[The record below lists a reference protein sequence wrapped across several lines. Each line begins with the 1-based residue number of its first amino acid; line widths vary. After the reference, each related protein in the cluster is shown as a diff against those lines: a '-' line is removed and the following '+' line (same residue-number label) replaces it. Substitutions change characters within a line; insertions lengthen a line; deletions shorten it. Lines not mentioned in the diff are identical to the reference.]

1 MSNIFRKEVLNNKNN
16 NWLGKTLLIQPL
28 SFYVITTA
36 LVLVVGVAL
45 VYLICAEY
53 TRKEHVNGY
62 LVPDK
67 GVIKIIPSQAG
78 FYSKILVNNGD
89 LVSRGSPVAV
99 VNAQYTIDGG
109 ENVERLLLKELQLE
123 NLNIDGRIDLEYKK
137 LNSEIES
144 LTSRAEGLERELEQL
159 RQQESLQKKRLL
171 LAQQLRKSYQ
181 DLRNKYFI
189 SDIEYEEQYE
199 KVLNYEQEQSAFA
212 RQIIIKS
219 NELVKARHDLGRIP
233 LLTQERVA
241 SLESEQSTLRRRITE
256 ISGRESYVLTAP
268 AKGRIATLRMSEG
281 QITAPGEVMADL
293 LPEGASLQAH
303 LYVPSRAIGFITPG
317 LAVNVQYHAFPYQ
330 HFGAYLGRVL
340 EVSDTILSP
349 SELSIE
355 LPLKE
360 PVYKV
365 VVALDGQQVSAYGE
379 ALDLQVGMLLSADIS
394 VDTRSLMDWL
404 LDPLYRLKESLL

>member
-1 MSNIFRKEVLNNKNN
+1 MSNLFRKEVCTNKSN
-16 NWLGKTLLIQPL
+16 NWLGKALLIQPV
-28 SFYVITTA
+28 SFYVLTTS
-36 LVLVVGVAL
+36 LVVIVGVVL
-45 VYLICAEY
+45 VYLICGEY

-67 GVIKIIPSQAG
+67 GVIKIIPAQPG
-78 FYSKILVNNGD
+78 FYSKILVKNGD
-89 LVSRGSPVAV
+89 SVGRGSPVAV
-99 VNAQYTIDGG
+99 VNAQYTTDGG
-109 ENVERLLLKELQLE
+109 ENVERLLLKELRLESENIDSRVQLE
-123 NLNIDGRIDLEYKK
+123 FTRLD
-137 LNSEIES
+137 SETQR
-144 LTSRAEGLERELEQL
+144 LAAKAEGIERELEQL
-159 RQQESLQKKRLL
+159 RQQEALQGKRLV

-181 DLRNKYFI
+181 DLLKKNFI

-212 RQIIIKS
+212 RQLIIKG
-219 NELVKARHDLGRIP
+219 NELIKTHHDLKLIP
-233 LLTQERVA
+233 LSTEERVA
-241 SLESEQSTLRRRITE
+241 ALASEKSTLRRRITE

-268 AKGRIATLRMSEG
+268 AKGQIATLRMSEG
-281 QITAPGEVMADL
+281 QITTPGEVMADL
-293 LPEGASLQAH
+293 LPEGSALQAH
-303 LYVPSRAIGFITPG
+303 LYVPSRAIGFITSG

-330 HFGAYLGRVL
+330 HFGTYLGRVV

-349 SELSIE
+349 SELPIE

-365 VVALDGQQVSAYGE
+365 VVALDSQQVSAYGE

>member
-1 MSNIFRKEVLNNKNN
+1 MSNLFRKEVLNNNN
-16 NWLGKTLLIQPL
+16 DSRLGEVLLIQPL
-28 SFYVITTA
+28 SFYLITIA
-36 LVLVVGVAL
+36 LVVIVSIVL
-45 VYLICAEY
+45 VYLICGEY

-62 LVPDK
+62 LLPDK
-67 GVIKIIPSQAG
+67 GVIKIIPAQPG
-78 FYSKILVNNGD
+78 FYSKVLVKNGD
-89 LVSRGSPVAV
+89 PVDRGSPVAV
-99 VNAQYTIDGG
+99 VNAQYTTDGG
-109 ENVERLLLKELQLE
+109 ENVELLLLKELQLE
-123 NLNIDGRIDLEYKK
+123 RTNIDGRIALEYKRQD
-137 LNSEIES
+137 SEMLRFS
-144 LTSRAEGLERELEQL
+144 ARVEGLERELEQL
-159 RQQESLQKKRLL
+159 RQQETLQSKRLV

-181 DLRNKYFI
+181 DLLHKHFI

-212 RQIIIKS
+212 RQIIVKS
-219 NELVKARHDLGRIP
+219 NELTKTHHELKLIP
-233 LLTQERVA
+233 LSTEERVA
-241 SLESEQSTLRRRITE
+241 ALESEKSTLRRRITE

-281 QITAPGEVMADL
+281 QITKPGEVMADL

-303 LYVPSRAIGFITPG
+303 LYVPSRAIGFIASG
-317 LAVNVQYHAFPYQ
+317 LTVNVQYHAFPYQ
-330 HFGAYLGRVL
+330 HFGTYLGRVV

-349 SELSIE
+349 SELPIE

-365 VVALDGQQVSAYGE
+365 VVALDSQQVSAYSE
-379 ALDLQVGMLLSADIS
+379 TLDLQVGMLLSADIS

>member
-1 MSNIFRKEVLNNKNN
+1 MADLFRKEVFNNKNN
-16 NWLGKTLLIQPL
+16 NWLGEALLIQPL
-28 SFYVITTA
+28 SFYLITGA
-36 LVLVVGVAL
+36 LVAVVSAAL
-45 VYLICAEY
+45 VYLFFGDY
-53 TRKEHVNGY
+53 TRKEHVSGY

-67 GVIKIIPSQAG
+67 GVIRIVPTQPG
-78 FYSKILVNNGD
+78 FYSKILVKNGD
-89 LVSRGSPVAV
+89 LVDRGSPVAV
-99 VNAQYTIDGG
+99 VNAQSTTDAG
-109 ENVERLLLKELQLE
+109 ENVELLLLKELQLE
-123 NLNIDGRIDLEYKK
+123 RANIDGRIALEYRR
-137 LNSEIES
+137 LDSETQR
-144 LTSRAEGLERELEQL
+144 LVARVEGLERELDQL
-159 RQQESLQKKRLL
+159 RQQEALQGKRLV

-181 DLRNKYFI
+181 DLLNKNFI

-199 KVLNYEQEQSAFA
+199 KVLDYEQEQSAFA
-212 RQIIIKS
+212 RQIIVKS
-219 NELVKARHDLGRIP
+219 NELTKAHHDLQLIP
-233 LLTQERVA
+233 LSTEEKVA
-241 SLESEQSTLRRRITE
+241 ALGSEKSVLRRRITE

-268 AKGRIATLRMSEG
+268 AKGQIATLRMKEG

-293 LPEGASLQAH
+293 LPEGALLQAH
-303 LYVPSRAIGFITPG
+303 LYVPSRAIGFIGSG
-317 LAVNVQYHAFPYQ
+317 LTVNMQYHAFPYQ
-330 HFGAYLGRVL
+330 HFGTYLGRVV

-379 ALDLQVGMLLSADIS
+379 SLDLQVGMLLSADIA